1 MMPSPFPGMNPY
13 LEQDDAWE
21 DFHHRFIAH
30 MGDELGGLVGEKY
43 QVKVETRL
51 YLHELSAEER
61 RYLGRADVSVSGRH
75 DTPGSSA
82 VATLPA
88 PISLS
93 MPDFDTEKYS
103 FLEIRDRR
111 NRRVIT
117 AVELLSPTNKSPGPD
132 RDDYLRK
139 RLQYMATRVNLV
151 EIDLRRGGKRPAP
164 PEIPPCDYYVVV
176 ARWLEAAGIG
186 CWPIRL
192 RDRLP
197 AIPIPLTASDREVQL
212 DLQPLF
218 LRVFDAAHY
227 GNYIY
232 SETPDP
238 PLSAEDAEWAKQFVQ
253 LRNADNRK

>member
-1 MMPSPFPGMNPY
+1 MNPY

-21 DFHHRFIAH
+21 DFHHRFITH
-30 MGDELGGLVGEKY
+30 MGDDLGNLVGEKY

-61 RYLGRADVSVSGRH
+61 RHMGRADVSISGRH
-75 DTPGSSA
+75 DTGTSSS
-82 VATLPA
+82 VASLPA
-88 PISLS
+88 PISLA
-93 MPDFDTEKYS
+93 MPNFEKYA

-117 AVELLSPTNKSPGPD
+117 AIELLSPTNKSPGPD

-164 PEIPPCDYYVVV
+164 PEIPPCDYYVCV
-176 ARWLEAAGIG
+176 ARWHEAAGVG
-186 CWPIRL
+186 CWPISL
-192 RDRLP
+192 RDPLP
-197 AIPIPLTASDREVQL
+197 QIPIPLTAADREVHL
-212 DLQPLF
+212 DLQTLF
-218 LRVFDAAHY
+218 QRVYDAAHY
-227 GNYIY
+227 GNYVY

-238 PLSAEDAEWAKQFVQ
+238 PLSREDAEWAKQFVQ
-253 LRNADNRK
+253 PRNAAIPNE